1 MTSPLASTRTTLLG
15 LAAIVALLVW
25 TMPGLAILVGYSVL
39 LAYGLAPLVD
49 ALERIPFPRD
59 RRLPRHVAAAAL
71 MLTLV
76 GLVGWVL
83 ALVIPRLAAELI
95 HFATTAPATLGRLAE
110 NLRLYGVSHGLSSW
124 LDPLIESAR
133 TNASNWLGNL
143 GALLPRVVGKLFGSI
158 GELLGLALLP
168 LLAFYLLAD
177 SKEVRASVFRFVPVA
192 AQPDLVRMGTSVD
205 HAIRGWVRG
214 QAIVCLVT
222 GAAMAV
228 ALSLQNYPAALLL
241 GVLTGVAEL
250 IPYLGFMVAFVALAL
265 AGLSVDPPTALAGVL
280 TYVVINWTIGTFVTP
295 RVMGRFLKM
304 HPFVV
309 TVSVLAGAQILGP
322 AGALL
327 ALPGAAVVQ
336 SLISQ
341 FTGPVRAVAPD
352 AGTKR
357 A

>member
-1 MTSPLASTRTTLLG
+1 MTTPLALTRTTLMG

-25 TMPGLAILVGYSVL
+25 TMPSLMILVGYAVL
-39 LAYGLAPLVD
+39 LAYALSPLVR
-49 ALERIPFPRD
+49 ALEHIPFPRG
-59 RRLPRHVAAAAL
+59 RRMPRHVAAATL
-71 MLTLV
+71 MLALV

-83 ALVIPRLAAELI
+83 ALAIPRLAAELV
-95 HFATTAPATLGRLAE
+95 HFASTAPATLSRLAE
-110 NLRLYGVSHGLSSW
+110 SLRLYGVSHGLSSW

-133 TNASNWLGNL
+133 NSASHWLGNL
-143 GALLPRVVGKLFGSI
+143 GGLLPGLVGKLFGSL

-168 LLAFYLLAD
+168 LLAFYLLGD
-177 SKEVRASVFRFVPVA
+177 SEEVRASALRFVPA
-192 AQPDLVRMGTSVD
+192 EAQPELVRMGSAVD
-205 HAIRGWVRG
+205 RAIRGWVRG

-228 ALSLQNYPAALLL
+228 ALSLQHYPAALLI

-280 TYVVINWTIGTFVTP
+280 TYIVINWTIGTFVTP

-309 TVSVLAGAQILGP
+309 TVSVLAGAQLLGP

-336 SLISQ
+336 SLIGQ
-341 FTGPVRAVAPD
+341 LTGPGKAA
-352 AGTKR
+352 AAKH